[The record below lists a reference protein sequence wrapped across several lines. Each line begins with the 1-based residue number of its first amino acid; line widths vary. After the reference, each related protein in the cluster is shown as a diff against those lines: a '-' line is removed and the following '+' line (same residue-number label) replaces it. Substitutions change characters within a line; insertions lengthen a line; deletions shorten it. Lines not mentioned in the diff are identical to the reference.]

1 MNASE
6 QAQSYK
12 LTAAS
17 SSRLSHL
24 SAPSSG
30 SKAAMTQTWPHLTER
45 SKEDT
50 GVSLY
55 GYVISAFRA
64 VALSDTEQCPVAVLH
79 WLNAY
84 TSEAMRLPDRK
95 HHL

>member
-1 MNASE
+1 
-6 QAQSYK
+6 
-12 LTAAS
+12 
-17 SSRLSHL
+17 
-24 SAPSSG
+24 
-30 SKAAMTQTWPHLTER
+30 MTQTWPHLTER

-95 HHL
+95 RHLKTLTFTFGGMLGRHFYWVSSTTNL